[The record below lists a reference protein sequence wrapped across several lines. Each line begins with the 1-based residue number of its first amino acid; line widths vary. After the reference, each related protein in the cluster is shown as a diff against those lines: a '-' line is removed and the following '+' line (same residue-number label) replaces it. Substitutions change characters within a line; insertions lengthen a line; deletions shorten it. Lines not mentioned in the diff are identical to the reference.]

1 MAESFCQRV
10 RRLSTG
16 QWIHILK
23 KPLKGCKAPINETYL
38 DQNRTAM
45 RILWTEVQEGGV
57 GTSSKILLWYVSPHK
72 KVGHYIR
79 QIDDSLER
87 LNRRTPAISD
97 HHPGTGVAAQQDGEQ
112 VLACHEAHKGRMMI
126 ERDQVL
132 LDPLANSP
140 LKIWEVQSGSIERLK
155 EEGWEPKLRLT
166 STEEQVI
173 DSMETVLLL
182 GRSGTGKTIC
192 IAKSP

>member
-1 MAESFCQRV
+1 MC
-10 RRLSTG
+10 
-16 QWIHILK
+16 
-23 KPLKGCKAPINETYL
+23 
-38 DQNRTAM
+38 
-45 RILWTEVQEGGV
+45 ILWTEVQEGDED
-57 GTSSKILLWYVSPHK
+57 SRSKILLWYVSPHK
-72 KVGHYIR
+72 KVSHYSR

-97 HHPGTGVAAQQDGEQ
+97 YHLPTTTLGAAAQQDGEQ

-155 EEGWEPKLRLT
+155 EEGWKPKLRLT

-173 DSMETVLLL
+173 ESPDTVLVL
-182 GRSGTGKTIC
+182 GRSGTGKPIF
-192 IAKSP
+192 IAN